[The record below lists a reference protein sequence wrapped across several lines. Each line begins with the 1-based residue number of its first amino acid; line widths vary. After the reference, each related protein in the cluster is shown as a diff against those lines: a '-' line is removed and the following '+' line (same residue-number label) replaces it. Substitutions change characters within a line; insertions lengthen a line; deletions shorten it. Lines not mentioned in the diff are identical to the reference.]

1 MMTAGRALLTAVGAS
16 MRTTSVK
23 VLKPTVVTNP
33 NFPGESSVTWDAAT
47 VTATINGILQ
57 PVTTDAM
64 RRAGAQAESKAG
76 MIARAGWWTLHTDPY
91 NLSPE
96 GRVRIGTQDYRI
108 VSVDAYATH
117 TEAVIEEVA

>member
-1 MMTAGRALLTAVGAS
+1 MGAAMMTAGRALLAAVGKS
-16 MRTTSVK
+16 MRSTSVK

-33 NFPGESSVTWDAAT
+33 NFPGESSVTWAGAGT
-47 VTATINGILQ
+47 TATINGILQ
-57 PVTTDAM
+57 PLTAEAM
-64 RRAGAQAESKAG
+64 TRAG
-76 MIARAGWWTLHTDPY
+76 ITARAGLWTLHTDPY

-96 GRVRIGTQDYRI
+96 GRVRIASQDYRI